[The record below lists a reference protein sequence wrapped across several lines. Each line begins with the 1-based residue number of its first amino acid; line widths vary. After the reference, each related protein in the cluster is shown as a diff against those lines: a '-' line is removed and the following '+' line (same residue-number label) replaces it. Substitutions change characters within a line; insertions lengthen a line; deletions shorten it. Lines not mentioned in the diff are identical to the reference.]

1 MIKFP
6 LENVNGEL
14 YIDGVSALRLAEEF
28 DTPLYVMSEA
38 KIRMQY
44 KRLRE
49 ALSRHIDRFRILY
62 SAKANSNLAILRI
75 LHEEGASIDAVS
87 PGEVYL
93 ALKAGYSP
101 TDILYTGTSV
111 RDDELRYL
119 LDKGVIVNVDSISQ
133 LRRLLR
139 YGAPEILSIRVN
151 PMVGAGHHEHVVT
164 AGEAS
169 KFGVSEEE
177 AVRAYVEA
185 AEGGVERFGIHMH
198 IGSGIMSVEP
208 LLKASERLLRVAGE
222 AHEKTGVAFDFIDL
236 GGGLGIP
243 YKPDEEELDL
253 DELLKR
259 LLGLVGDKVEEYSL
273 GDPEVWMEPG
283 RYLVAEAGILLTRVN
298 TLKST
303 PLKRYAGVDA
313 GFNTLIRPTLYG
325 SYHHVLAAS
334 RLDEAL
340 EERYDIV
347 GPICE
352 SGDILARDRP
362 LPKLMEGD
370 LLAVLCAGAYGYSM
384 SSQYNSRPRPPEVL
398 VNRGDYELIR
408 VRETLEDLSRGQRI
422 PDRLIPRR
430 RPEGAGVRSQIAE
443 EI

>member
-139 YGAPEILSIRVN
+139 YGAPDILSIRVN

-313 GFNTLIRPTLYG
+313 GFNTLIRPILYG

-334 RLDEAL
+334 RLDEA
-340 EERYDIV
+340 
-347 GPICE
+347 
-352 SGDILARDRP
+352 
-362 LPKLMEGD
+362 
-370 LLAVLCAGAYGYSM
+370 
-384 SSQYNSRPRPPEVL
+384 PE
-398 VNRGDYELIR
+398 
-408 VRETLEDLSRGQRI
+408 
-422 PDRLIPRR
+422 
-430 RPEGAGVRSQIAE
+430 
-443 EI
+443 